1 MISLKPFTQLAVKS
15 VVMVE
20 TEVEYSEM
28 MAIWLIMTGETQTVI
43 LKPGLLVQG
52 GLPLIEIFV
61 LKFVEIPK
69 TSKNIIVKMEIPL
82 MEMVVA
88 VLVNLSIDINV
99 SVEHRL
105 LLILAVYYILTQV
118 TILQV
123 MMDQ

>member
-1 MISLKPFTQLAVKS
+1 
-15 VVMVE
+15 
-20 TEVEYSEM
+20 
-28 MAIWLIMTGETQTVI
+28 MTGEIQIVI
-43 LKPGLLVQG
+43 LKPGLPAQG
-52 GLPLIEIFV
+52 GLLLIEIFV

>member
-69 TSKNIIVKMEIPL
+69 TSKNIIVKMEIQL
-82 MEMVVA
+82 MEMAVA
-88 VLVNLSIDINV
+88 VLVNSNIDINAP
-99 SVEHRL
+99 VEHRL
-105 LLILAVYYILTQV
+105 LLMLAVYYILTQV